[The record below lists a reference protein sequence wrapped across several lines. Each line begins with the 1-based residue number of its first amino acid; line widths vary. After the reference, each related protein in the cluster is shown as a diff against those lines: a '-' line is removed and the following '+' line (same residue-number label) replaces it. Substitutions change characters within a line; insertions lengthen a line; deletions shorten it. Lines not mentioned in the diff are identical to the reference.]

1 MPRSFWDRWAGFYDL
16 AERTNR
22 TAVEGIL
29 RAVVKR
35 IPAGADVLE
44 CAAGTGAISIAA
56 ASRAGHV
63 LCTDMSLPMLERAKT
78 KAARLGLANIS
89 FERRDLLSLPDPDDW
104 YDVTVAAN
112 VLHLRPAP
120 EDAVR
125 ELWRVTRPG
134 GLLLLPTFLQGE
146 GGWGFT
152 NILIPAYQLAGFR
165 PKHRFTRRSYR
176 EMIDGCGLGRAD
188 YILVK
193 GRLPAGLAVLQ
204 KP

>member
-1 MPRSFWDRWAGFYDL
+1 MALLSSGSQECVIGLTGLTVGQLIHGALYKGHGVPVGLGQDAL
-16 AERTNR
+16 A
-22 TAVEGIL
+22 L
-29 RAVVKR
+29 
-35 IPAGADVLE
+35 L
-44 CAAGTGAISIAA
+44 
-56 ASRAGHV
+56 
-63 LCTDMSLPMLERAKT
+63 L
-78 KAARLGLANIS
+78 RLGPGIGQELVG
-89 FERRDLLSLPDPDDW
+89 LL
-104 YDVTVAAN
+104 
-112 VLHLRPAP
+112 
-120 EDAVR
+120 
-125 ELWRVTRPG
+125 PG